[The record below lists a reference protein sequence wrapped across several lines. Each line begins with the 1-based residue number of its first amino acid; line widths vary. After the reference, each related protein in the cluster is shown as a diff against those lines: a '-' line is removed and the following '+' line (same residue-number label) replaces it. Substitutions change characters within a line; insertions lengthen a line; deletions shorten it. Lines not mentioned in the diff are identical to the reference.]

1 MNQNQNTAHPNEIQ
15 VSILLTNSE
24 ATPASELSWVIR
36 GFLCNACSHNLKG
49 SAKRVTAH
57 AIALRMLN
65 SAHDTRAI
73 TFDEYQKIT
82 AEISEIE
89 EHVYPGC
96 SLI

>member
-1 MNQNQNTAHPNEIQ
+1 MNQKQNNTNEIQ
-15 VSILLTNSE
+15 VSILLATPE
-24 ATPASELSWVIR
+24 ATAASELSWVIR

-49 SAKRVTAH
+49 SAKRVAAQT
-57 AIALRMLN
+57 IALRMLN
-65 SAHDTRAI
+65 SAHDTKAI